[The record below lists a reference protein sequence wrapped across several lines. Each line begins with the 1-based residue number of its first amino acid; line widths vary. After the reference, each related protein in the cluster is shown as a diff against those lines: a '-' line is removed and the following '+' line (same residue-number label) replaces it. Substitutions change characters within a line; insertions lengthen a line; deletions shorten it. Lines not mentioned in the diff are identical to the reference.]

1 MVDSPWVVDVSSATF
16 QQIVVEGS
24 RERPVV
30 IDFWA
35 EWCGPCRRLGPLLE
49 KLAIERAG
57 GFLLAKVNTDENPD
71 LAQAFQIDGIPA
83 VFAIRDG
90 KLVNRFTGLLPEDE
104 LGRFLDTLGTE
115 SPPTPKEPNPLELAL
130 ELEGRDPQRAI
141 EAYRKILLTEPEEP
155 AARVG
160 LARVL
165 LATPGDE
172 QEAAALL
179 AGMDFGDYAQEAKRL
194 SGVILLRT
202 VPHGDADY
210 LSAQSGTTPEQKLI
224 LSQILA
230 ARGDYT
236 AALAALLEAADG
248 DRQLGRTSV
257 RELMLKIFEVI
268 GPRSEQADDYRR
280 RLQSLLY

>member
-1 MVDSPWVVDVSSATF
+1 MSDSPWVVDVSTEAF
-16 QQIVVEGS
+16 QQVVVEGS

-49 KLAIERAG
+49 RLAEEMAG

-90 KLVNRFTGLLPEDE
+90 KMVNRFTGLLPEDE
-104 LGRFLDTLGTE
+104 LRKFIASLGPVGT
-115 SPPTPKEPNPLELAL
+115 SPPPEPTPLELAL
-130 ELEGRDPQRAI
+130 ELEGRDPRAAA
-141 EAYRKILLTEPEEP
+141 EAYRGLLAAAPDDP

-165 LATPGDE
+165 LAAPGNE
-172 QEAAALL
+172 PEAARLV
-179 AGMDFGDYAQEAKRL
+179 AGDAFGDYGPEAKRL
-194 SGVILLRT
+194 RAIVQLRQ
-202 VPHGDADY
+202 VPHADAD
-210 LSAQSGTTPEQKLI
+210 LAAARPVSGAESKLG
-224 LSQILA
+224 LARVLA

-236 AALAALLEAADG
+236 AALDSLLAAAED
-248 DRQLGRTSV
+248 DRELGRTVV
-257 RELMLKIFEVI
+257 RELMLHIFEVL
-268 GPRSEQADDYRR
+268 GPQSEQASDYRR
-280 RLQSLLY
+280 RLQGLLY